1 MNHMKK
7 IFLVLTIGILPLFL
21 YSQVPDLTI
30 SPDSLFYDNSIYN
43 TTILTNNSNQP
54 INLLSVQQECFAC
67 VGNWY
72 WKVDS
77 MSVNTP
83 HWIYPGQSVSVIV
96 MAWGGIKSTLND
108 YKHSTMAIQTSV
120 GLQYCHIFL
129 NLSLISAI
137 DEKPALTLN
146 FYPNPAKSA
155 ITIGFNDDSGS
166 LKIIEIYNSLGG
178 LVFTE
183 KVNESS
189 LTLFIESF
197 SNGIYTAKVQTTKNS
212 FISRFVKF

>member
-1 MNHMKK
+1 
-7 IFLVLTIGILPLFL
+7 
-21 YSQVPDLTI
+21 
-30 SPDSLFYDNSIYN
+30 
-43 TTILTNNSNQP
+43 
-54 INLLSVQQECFAC
+54 
-67 VGNWY
+67 
-72 WKVDS
+72 
-77 MSVNTP
+77 MSVNTH

>member
-1 MNHMKK
+1 MKK
-7 IFLVLTIGILPLFL
+7 IFLVLAIGILPFFL
-21 YSQVPDLTI
+21 YSQVADLTI
-30 SPDSLFYDNSIYN
+30 SPDSLFYDNTIYN
-43 TTILTNNSNQP
+43 TTVLTNNSNQP
-54 INLLSVQQECFAC
+54 INLLSIQQECFAC

-72 WKVDS
+72 WKVDT

-83 HWIYPGQSVSVIV
+83 HWIYPGQSVSVVV

-108 YKHSTMAIQTSV
+108 YKHSTMAVQSSV
-120 GLQYCHIFL
+120 GLQHCHIFL
-129 NLSLISAI
+129 NSSLISAM
-137 DEKPALTLN
+137 DEKSKLPLN

-178 LVFTE
+178 LVFTD
-183 KVNESS
+183 KVYGSS
-189 LTLFIESF
+189 LTLCIESF
-197 SNGIYTAKVQTTKNS
+197 SNGIYIAKIQTAKNS